1 MYIGSMLVCHTQYM
15 IGRPC
20 VQAVEGWDRLV
31 QLRLD
36 QQQQCESTESD
47 AL

>member
-15 IGRPC
+15 IGRPS
-20 VQAVEGWDRLV
+20 VQAVEGWDKLV
-31 QLRLD
+31 QLRLAQLD
-36 QQQQCESTESD
+36 QCESTESD